1 MGGRAGQQEEQRAG
15 LPFVPSV
22 VTLDLSGM
30 LLSPCLRME
39 PSRTEHPPM
48 LTAREFKK
56 IAEGHLQMEG
66 LLVLAPSR
74 APSPVRS
81 ATSEQGQPVFS
92 PDSQCPFGLHTPCI
106 AMSRRITSKC
116 HRPFLLIS
124 NPVHVRVGAHSH
136 SQTPAHAAPLC
147 R

>member
-1 MGGRAGQQEEQRAG
+1 MRVMRKGEREAGCREMVKRRRRGERKKRKMRMKRRERGGVGGRAGEQEEQRAG

-39 PSRTEHPPM
+39 PSRIEHPPM

-74 APSPVRS
+74 AP
-81 ATSEQGQPVFS
+81 FS
-92 PDSQCPFGLHTPCI
+92 SSQCYLR
-106 AMSRRITSKC
+106 A
-116 HRPFLLIS
+116 
-124 NPVHVRVGAHSH
+124 GAASIL
-136 SQTPAHAAPLC
+136 S
-147 R
+147 